1 MLITIMVLNCLSI
14 DFCISNALTM
24 IPSNPMSACSLQYY
38 VITRRWAS
46 DLEFFK
52 IETAFLHRLME
63 EYIIGLTDPAYIEKL
78 KQAAKKLLKLERD
91 EYRTEVLLND
101 QFKHVVRMAEDVI
114 LENSEDLTVNQVQL
128 EYLITNLSFEFREVK
143 KELFVLVEN
152 VMDENK
158 MITGSA
164 D

>member
-1 MLITIMVLNCLSI
+1 
-14 DFCISNALTM
+14 
-24 IPSNPMSACSLQYY
+24 MSARSLQYY
-38 VITRRWAS
+38 VIAKRWAS

-91 EYRTEVLLND
+91 EYRTEALLND
-101 QFKHVVRMAEDVI
+101 HFNHVEFMAEDVI
-114 LENSEDLTVNQVQL
+114 PENPEDLTVNQVQL
-128 EYLITNLSFEFREVK
+128 EYLITNLIFEFREVK

-158 MITGSA
+158 MIAGSA